1 MKPFDLLL
9 STAYA
14 PPISYFAK
22 LYEYQGKEI
31 GLEAQEHYLKQ
42 SYRNRCRILSPNGVQ
57 ALTIPVEQSLSL
69 KTKIRDVRISEHGSW
84 RHLHAQA
91 LRTAYGASPFFEYYA
106 DELLPFYERRYS
118 FLWDFNEELLRVLIR
133 QLQLEVN
140 WSATEEF
147 ADPADECPETCDL
160 RYIIHPKK
168 RHSIAGL
175 MRPPYYQLYQDRF
188 GFVEELSI
196 LDLLFE
202 MGPESLLI
210 LRDSLTPSR
219 G

>member
-22 LYEYQGKEI
+22 LYEYQGKVI

-160 RYIIHPKK
+160 RYVIHPKK
-168 RHSIAGL
+168 RHSVAGL

>member
-1 MKPFDLLL
+1 MATP
-9 STAYA
+9 S
-14 PPISYFAK
+14 
-22 LYEYQGKEI
+22 
-31 GLEAQEHYLKQ
+31 
-42 SYRNRCRILSPNGVQ
+42 C
-57 ALTIPVEQSLSL
+57 
-69 KTKIRDVRISEHGSW
+69 
-84 RHLHAQA
+84 
-91 LRTAYGASPFFEYYA
+91 ASPFFEYYA

-118 FLWDFNEELLRVLIR
+118 FLWDFNEELLRVLTR
-133 QLQLEVN
+133 QLQLEVS

-147 ADPADECPETCDL
+147 ADPAEESPDTCDL
-160 RYIIHPKK
+160 RYVIHPKK
-168 RHSIAGL
+168 RHSVAGL

>member
-22 LYEYQGKEI
+22 LYEYQGKVI

-118 FLWDFNEELLRVLIR
+118 FLWDFNEELLRVLTH

-160 RYIIHPKK
+160 RYVIHPKK
-168 RHSIAGL
+168 RHSVAGL

-210 LRDSLTPSR
+210 LRDSLTPHR

>member
-22 LYEYQGKEI
+22 LYEYQGKAI

-118 FLWDFNEELLRVLIR
+118 FLWDFNEELLRVLTR
-133 QLQLEVN
+133 QLQLEVS

-147 ADPADECPETCDL
+147 ADPAEECPETCDL
-160 RYIIHPKK
+160 RYVIHPKK
-168 RHSIAGL
+168 RHSVVGL
-175 MRPPYYQLYQDRF
+175 MRPPYYQLYQGRF

-210 LRDSLTPSR
+210 LRDSLTPHR

>member
-57 ALTIPVEQSLSL
+57 ALTIPVEQFLSL

-118 FLWDFNEELLRVLIR
+118 FLWDFNEELLRVLTR
-133 QLQLEVN
+133 QLQLEVS

-147 ADPADECPETCDL
+147 ADPAEESPDTCDL
-160 RYIIHPKK
+160 RYVIHPKK
-168 RHSIAGL
+168 RHSVAGL

>member
-22 LYEYQGKEI
+22 LYEYQGKVI

-118 FLWDFNEELLRVLIR
+118 FLWDFNEELLRVLTR
-133 QLQLEVN
+133 QLQLEVS

-147 ADPADECPETCDL
+147 ADPAEECPETCDL
-160 RYIIHPKK
+160 RYVIHPKK
-168 RHSIAGL
+168 RHSVAGL

>member
-22 LYEYQGKEI
+22 LYEYQGKAI

-118 FLWDFNEELLRVLIR
+118 FLWDFNEELLRVLTR
-133 QLQLEVN
+133 QLQLEVS

-147 ADPADECPETCDL
+147 ADPAEECPETCDL
-160 RYIIHPKK
+160 RYVIHPKK
-168 RHSIAGL
+168 RHSVPGL

-210 LRDSLTPSR
+210 LRDSLTPHR

>member
-22 LYEYQGKEI
+22 LYEYQGKVI

-147 ADPADECPETCDL
+147 ADPAEECPETCDL
-160 RYIIHPKK
+160 RYVIHPKK
-168 RHSIAGL
+168 RHSVAGL

>member
-22 LYEYQGKEI
+22 LYEYQGKAI

-69 KTKIRDVRISEHGSW
+69 KTRIRDVRISEHGSW

-118 FLWDFNEELLRVLIR
+118 FLWDFNEELLRVLTR
-133 QLQLEVN
+133 QLQLEVS

-147 ADPADECPETCDL
+147 ADLAEESPETCDL
-160 RYIIHPKK
+160 RYVIHPKK
-168 RHSIAGL
+168 RHSVAGL

-188 GFVEELSI
+188 
-196 LDLLFE
+196 
-202 MGPESLLI
+202 
-210 LRDSLTPSR
+210 
-219 G
+219 

>member
-14 PPISYFAK
+14 PPISHFAK
-22 LYEYQGKEI
+22 LYEYQGKAI

-147 ADPADECPETCDL
+147 ADPAEECPETCDL
-160 RYIIHPKK
+160 RYVIHPKK
-168 RHSIAGL
+168 RHSVAGL

>member
-14 PPISYFAK
+14 PPICYFSK
-22 LYEYQGKEI
+22 LYEYQGKAI

-118 FLWDFNEELLRVLIR
+118 FLWDFNEELLRVLTR

-147 ADPADECPETCDL
+147 ADPAEECPETCDL
-160 RYIIHPKK
+160 RYVIHPKK
-168 RHSIAGL
+168 RHSVAGL

-188 GFVEELSI
+188 GFIEELSI

-210 LRDSLTPSR
+210 LRDSLMPSR

>member
-22 LYEYQGKEI
+22 LYEYQGKVI

-69 KTKIRDVRISEHGSW
+69 KTRIRDVRISEHGSW

-118 FLWDFNEELLRVLIR
+118 FLWDFNEELLRVLTR

-147 ADPADECPETCDL
+147 ADPAEECPETCDL
-160 RYIIHPKK
+160 RYVIHPKK
-168 RHSIAGL
+168 RHSVAGL

-210 LRDSLTPSR
+210 LRDSLTPHR